1 MYFESRSQAGKIL
14 ADQLVAKY
22 RYENCA
28 VVALSNGGV
37 VVGEQIAAQLHCVL
51 MLLVS
56 QDIEIPGEGM
66 NFGAVSQTG
75 DFTYNDEFSAGE
87 IDEYTS
93 EFHGYLAEKRRETYS
108 SLNRLI
114 GDGGTVDKDML
125 KDRVVVLVSDG
136 FANTASVG
144 VALDFLK
151 PIRILRLVVA
161 SPVASVAVVDRLH
174 ITADELHLLDVKE
187 NFLGVEHYY
196 EDNNVP
202 TLQQSIDKISQ
213 IILNWR

>member
-1 MYFESRSQAGKIL
+1 
-14 ADQLVAKY
+14 
-22 RYENCA
+22 
-28 VVALSNGGV
+28 
-37 VVGEQIAAQLHCVL
+37 
-51 MLLVS
+51 MLLIS
-56 QDIEIPGEGM
+56 ESIEVPGEGV

-87 IDEYTS
+87 VDEYTS
-93 EFHGYLAEKRRETYS
+93 EFHGYLAEKKRETYS

-136 FANTASVG
+136 FADTASIG

-161 SPVASVAVVDRLH
+161 SPVASVTVVDRLH
-174 ITADELHLLDVKE
+174 ITADELHLLDVRE
-187 NFLGVEHYY
+187 NFLGVDHYY
-196 EDNNVP
+196 ENNEVP
-202 TLQQSIDKISQ
+202 TLQQSIDKINQ

>member
-75 DFTYNDEFSAGE
+75 DFTYN
-87 IDEYTS
+87 DEYTS

-187 NFLGVEHYY
+187 NFLGVDHYY

>member
-144 VALDFLK
+144 VAFGFIPELVGRIPVLVALEELDEAAF
-151 PIRILRLVVA
+151 IRILQEPRNALVKQPTGRRF
-161 SPVASVAVVDRLH
+161 SPKNRTPDL
-174 ITADELHLLDVKE
+174 
-187 NFLGVEHYY
+187 
-196 EDNNVP
+196 
-202 TLQQSIDKISQ
+202 
-213 IILNWR
+213 

>member
-114 GDGGTVDKDML
+114 SDGGT
-125 KDRVVVLVSDG
+125 VVVLVSDG

-187 NFLGVEHYY
+187 NFLGVDHYY

>member
-1 MYFESRSQAGKIL
+1 M

-87 IDEYTS
+87 I
-93 EFHGYLAEKRRETYS
+93 GYLAEKRRETYS

-114 GDGGTVDKDML
+114 SDGGTVDKDML

-187 NFLGVEHYY
+187 NFLGVDHYY

>member
-1 MYFESRSQAGKIL
+1 M

-93 EFHGYLAEKRRETYS
+93 EFHGYLDDQKREAYS
-108 SLNRLI
+108 RINRLI
-114 GDGGTVDKDML
+114 GDGGTIDDTML
-125 KDRVVVLVSDG
+125 KDRVIFLVSDALADG
-136 FANTASVG
+136 AALSV
-144 VALDFLK
+144 AFDFLK
-151 PIRILRLVVA
+151 PIRIERLVVA
-161 SPVASVAVVDRLH
+161 TPIATVSVVDRLH
-174 ITADELHLLDVKE
+174 VTADELHVLDVKE
-187 NFLGVEHYY
+187 NYLGVNHYY
-196 EDNNVP
+196 SDNTVP
-202 TLQQSIDKISQ
+202 TRKEAIKKISQ

>member
-1 MYFESRSQAGKIL
+1 M
-14 ADQLVAKY
+14 
-22 RYENCA
+22 
-28 VVALSNGGV
+28 
-37 VVGEQIAAQLHCVL
+37 VGEQIAAQLHCVL

-187 NFLGVEHYY
+187 NFLGVDHYY